1 LDAVEDLRRH
11 ALVLNDLK
19 DFVRDLPPLKVSV
32 AVAYGIGSS
41 LLLYK

>member
-1 LDAVEDLRRH
+1 MPLKTLSK

-32 AVAYGIGSS
+32 AVAYGIASS
-41 LLLYK
+41 LLMYK